1 MPPRTTL
8 ERAGG
13 GRPFDTTRD
22 EDLRQAALELVAEI
36 GYDRLTIDAVAARV
50 KASKATVY
58 RRWNSKAELVADAF
72 ACSGFAGVETPDTG
86 DLRSD
91 LLTLAERV
99 WLDDQRV
106 PRSAVMAGMLS
117 SMLANPELRDA
128 LKTMA
133 APPVTAT
140 TIIRRAVERGDIP
153 PPHHLETVLSVI
165 PGLCMFRLMKTGLAP
180 DRAFFETVIDAVILP
195 ALHCSP
201 DRSTSTATSTAT
213 SNATPNTTPK
223 AKKGRT

>member
-1 MPPRTTL
+1 MPSSRTTL
-8 ERAGG
+8 DRAGG
-13 GRPFDTTRD
+13 GRPLDTTRD
-22 EDLRQAALELVAEI
+22 EDLRQAALELVAEM

-72 ACSGFAGVETPDTG
+72 AYSGFAGVEPPDTG

-117 SMLANPELRDA
+117 AMLANPELRDA

-153 PPHHLETVLSVI
+153 PPDHLETVLSVI
-165 PGLCMFRLMKTGLAP
+165 PGLCMFRLMKTGIAP

-195 ALHCSP
+195 ALHYSSAKSGSKATP
-201 DRSTSTATSTAT
+201 KATS
-213 SNATPNTTPK
+213 K

>member
-1 MPPRTTL
+1 LTALTKRDSIVSVPPRTTID
-8 ERAGG
+8 RAGG
-13 GRPFDTTRD
+13 GRPLDTTRD

-72 ACSGFAGVETPDTG
+72 ACSGFAGVEPPDTR

-99 WLDDQRV
+99 WLDDERV

-117 SMLANPELRDA
+117 AMLGNPELREA

-140 TIIRRAVERGDIP
+140 SIIRRAVERGDIP

-165 PGLCMFRLMKTGLAP
+165 PGLCMFRLMKTGIAP
-180 DRAFFETVIDAVILP
+180 DRAFFESVIDAVILP
-195 ALHCSP
+195 ALHYSS
-201 DRSTSTATSTAT
+201 DHSA
-213 SNATPNTTPK
+213 SNATPK
-223 AKKGRT
+223 ARKGRT